1 MIYYYLENMNIIS
14 YITIII
20 CLQYSYYIILLLLLF
35 TSTTKQQFNFICAYM
50 YVRQCSI
57 LVWRMVMYLQSR
69 LNADHKLQ

>member
-20 CLQYSYYIILLLLLF
+20 CLQYSYYIILLLLLLLF

-50 YVRQCSI
+50 YVKDSVPYWSEEWSCICS
-57 LVWRMVMYLQSR
+57 
-69 LNADHKLQ
+69 HG